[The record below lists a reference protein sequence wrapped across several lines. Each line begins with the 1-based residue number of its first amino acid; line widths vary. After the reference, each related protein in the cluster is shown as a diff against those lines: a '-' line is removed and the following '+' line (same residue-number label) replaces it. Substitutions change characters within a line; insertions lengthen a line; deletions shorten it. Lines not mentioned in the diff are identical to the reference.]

1 MTVATLSREKR
12 NRQRQINMCNFS
24 AYETQLCLVYF
35 FMKTDPHPSSPI
47 NSRTIASHNESTIFL
62 WSKHGLTK
70 TDHKLRTLIGL

>member
-1 MTVATLSREKR
+1 MKLNYVL
-12 NRQRQINMCNFS
+12 
-24 AYETQLCLVYF
+24 YV